1 MAKRT
6 VTIEGL
12 PELKRKLLDMS
23 EAARQAKL
31 EAAVLA
37 GGQLI
42 KNEAQVRAPVK
53 TGTLRR
59 SITVQISESSAT
71 NASAAIGTNLA
82 YARRIEFGFNG
93 RDKLGRLYSQP
104 AQPYL
109 RPAFDQER
117 ENAYLEIQDALR
129 DAINDAID

>member
-1 MAKRT
+1 MARRT

-23 EAARQAKL
+23 EEMRQAKL

-42 KNEAQVRAPVK
+42 KNEAQVRVPVL

-59 SITVQISESSAT
+59 SITVQISESNAT
-71 NASAAIGTNLA
+71 SASAAIGTNLA
-82 YARRIEFGFNG
+82 YAARIEFGFNG
-93 RDKLGRLYSQP
+93 RDRLGRLYSQP
-104 AQPYL
+104 ARPYL

-117 ENAYLEIQDALR
+117 ENAYREIQDALR

>member
-1 MAKRT
+1 MARRT

-12 PELKRKLLDMS
+12 PELKRKLQNMS
-23 EAARQAKL
+23 EEMRQAKL
-31 EAAVLA
+31 ETAVLA

-42 KNEAQVRAPVK
+42 KNEAQVRVPVL

-59 SITVQISESSAT
+59 SITVQISESNAT
-71 NASAAIGTNLA
+71 SASAAIGTNLA
-82 YARRIEFGFNG
+82 YAARIEFGFNG
-93 RDKLGRLYSQP
+93 RDSRGRLYSQP

-129 DAINDAID
+129 DAIDNAID

>member
-23 EAARQAKL
+23 EEMRQAKL
-31 EAAVLA
+31 EAAVLT

-71 NASAAIGTNLA
+71 SASAAIGTNLA

-117 ENAYLEIQDALR
+117 ESAYLEIRDALR

>member
-23 EAARQAKL
+23 EATRQAKL
-31 EAAVLA
+31 EAAVLT
-37 GGQLI
+37 GGQPI

-59 SITVQISESSAT
+59 DITVQIVESTPTSAI
-71 NASAAIGTNLA
+71 AAIGTGVP
-82 YARRIEFGFNG
+82 YGPRIEFGFNG

-117 ENAYLEIQDALR
+117 ENAYREIQDALR

>member
-1 MAKRT
+1 MAKRN

-23 EAARQAKL
+23 EEMRQAKL
-31 EAAVLA
+31 EAAVLT

-71 NASAAIGTNLA
+71 SASAAIGTNLA

-117 ENAYLEIQDALR
+117 ENAYREIQDALR

>member
-23 EAARQAKL
+23 EEMRQAKL
-31 EAAVLA
+31 EAAVLT
-37 GGQLI
+37 GGQPI

-59 SITVQISESSAT
+59 DITVQIVESTPTSAI
-71 NASAAIGTNLA
+71 AAIGTSVP
-82 YARRIEFGFNG
+82 YGPRIEFGFNG